1 MRELTRQEIDQV
13 AAGPTP
19 ITPVAAIPTIFDA
32 AASSTPARIGFGPGI
47 PWSLPPLAE
56 RRRS

>member
-1 MRELTRQEIDQV
+1 MRELTKEEIDQV

-19 ITPVAAIPTIFDA
+19 IAPVAAIPTSFEPA
-32 AASSTPARIGFGPGI
+32 TGSTPARIGIGPGI

-56 RRRS
+56 RGRP

>member
-1 MRELTRQEIDQV
+1 MRELTTQEIDQV

-19 ITPVAAIPTIFDA
+19 TAPVAAIPTIFDA
-32 AASSTPARIGFGPGI
+32 AASSPPPRIGIGPGI

-56 RRRS
+56 RDRS